1 MTPAEV
7 RLTLHRAGFT
17 PLPVVGKRP
26 IIDGWQKH
34 TDVTAHEI
42 DRWTRA
48 CPAAGNT
55 GILTR
60 LAPVLDVDILDPEA
74 AEAVENLVRERF
86 EEHGYVLV
94 RFGAPPKRAIPFRTD
109 TPFAK
114 IVTKLVAPDGSD
126 GQRLELMCDGQQVVV
141 AGVHPDTHR
150 PYSWHGGAPGQISR
164 LDLPY
169 LHETEARE
177 LVEAAAELLI
187 RDFGYRLPQRR
198 AALPASSAQGNG
210 ADWSQYFANLSDH
223 DDLARLAM
231 ALLRSGMND
240 GAAVNFLRGAVD
252 GLVNVDQDRKARR
265 MREISF
271 MVTSARLKLGAAS
284 ASQSAAPEKC
294 DEGVRIQDFVAYMQ
308 SHDYVYMP
316 AGDFWPTERVNA
328 RLPPI
333 AQVDSKGQAVL
344 NETTGEP
351 KTIRPSDW
359 LARNAPVEQMTWAP
373 GLPQLIRDRLVGD
386 GGWIDRKGVTVLNLY
401 RPPRPPRGDAAKAGP
416 WIKHVTN
423 VYPDEAGHIIGFL
436 AHRVQRPEE
445 KINHGLVLGGSPGIG
460 KDTMLEPVKL
470 AVGPWNFAEASP
482 QQMLGRFN
490 GFLKSVVLRISEAK
504 DMGEVDRFKFYAH
517 MKTYLAAPP
526 DVLRVDEK
534 NLREHSVFNIC
545 GVIMT
550 TNHKTDGIYLPADDR
565 RHFVAWSDKT
575 IGDFTE
581 AYWNNLWKW
590 YEREGFGHVGAYL
603 AGLDLSNFNP
613 KAAPEKTPAF
623 WAIVDASRAPE
634 DAELADILDAISQP
648 DAVTLDKLINNATGE
663 IEQWLLDRKNR
674 RVIPH
679 RLEQCGYVPVR
690 NQAAADG
697 LFKISG
703 RRQVVY
709 ARAGLTVGER
719 LRAAGDLAR

>member
-1 MTPAEV
+1 
-7 RLTLHRAGFT
+7 
-17 PLPVVGKRP
+17 
-26 IIDGWQKH
+26 
-34 TDVTAHEI
+34 
-42 DRWTRA
+42 
-48 CPAAGNT
+48 
-55 GILTR
+55 
-60 LAPVLDVDILDPEA
+60 
-74 AEAVENLVRERF
+74 
-86 EEHGYVLV
+86 
-94 RFGAPPKRAIPFRTD
+94 
-109 TPFAK
+109 
-114 IVTKLVAPDGSD
+114 
-126 GQRLELMCDGQQVVV
+126 
-141 AGVHPDTHR
+141 
-150 PYSWHGGAPGQISR
+150 
-164 LDLPY
+164 
-169 LHETEARE
+169 
-177 LVEAAAELLI
+177 
-187 RDFGYRLPQRR
+187 
-198 AALPASSAQGNG
+198 
-210 ADWSQYFANLSDH
+210 
-223 DDLARLAM
+223 
-231 ALLRSGMND
+231 
-240 GAAVNFLRGAVD
+240 
-252 GLVNVDQDRKARR
+252 
-265 MREISF
+265 
-271 MVTSARLKLGAAS
+271 MVTSARQKLGTAS

-294 DEGVRIQDFVAYMQ
+294 DEGVQVQDFVAYMQ

-333 AQVDSKGQAVL
+333 PQVDSKGQAVL

-416 WIKHVTN
+416 WVKHVRN

-581 AYWNNLWKW
+581 AYWNNLWRW
-590 YEREGFGHVGAYL
+590 YRLCTVVSDVSAR
-603 AGLDLSNFNP
+603 LDVFV
-613 KAAPEKTPAF
+613 A
-623 WAIVDASRAPE
+623 
-634 DAELADILDAISQP
+634 
-648 DAVTLDKLINNATGE
+648 TL
-663 IEQWLLDRKNR
+663 
-674 RVIPH
+674 
-679 RLEQCGYVPVR
+679 R
-690 NQAAADG
+690 N
-697 LFKISG
+697 SS
-703 RRQVVY
+703 
-709 ARAGLTVGER
+709 
-719 LRAAGDLAR
+719 